1 MEKQKL
7 RFANKISRSAE
18 AVLTALEK
26 GENLPSSMAYFID
39 LMRTIFCRNDI
50 TPSLG
55 SNVSDHT
62 PIIGIYCMMVPE
74 ELIYAAGA
82 VPVRLSGGSYE
93 GSSIGD
99 EMVPR
104 DTCPVVKASIGCTQ
118 LGVPSLYE
126 ACDVIIVPTT
136 CDSKRKMAE
145 ELSKFT
151 TVWTIEV
158 PHLKDDEML
167 REIWYENIFRL
178 KNNLEEHTGNRISR
192 KSLRDA
198 IALFGR
204 AQNQARR
211 LYDYRMRPKPVIFGK
226 EAALAMHSFA
236 FDNAR
241 EWTAAMA
248 RLNDELSIR
257 CNEGYF
263 VCPEKS
269 PRIMLAS
276 CPSVF
281 PNWKLPLLIEEMGGV
296 IVVDESC
303 LGDRYLYDPVGITET
318 TMREMLSALASR
330 YIMPCVCPSFSPN
343 EDRLYRLAEM
353 ARAFNIDGIVYHI
366 LKGCIIYDFEL
377 DRVEE
382 SMKAL
387 GIPVVRIETD
397 YNPEDIE
404 QLRTRIEAFIE
415 VLKGKK
421 KGVASLEIL
430 RGD

>member
-1 MEKQKL
+1 LEKQKQ

-18 AVLTALEK
+18 AVLAAIEQ
-26 GENLPSSMAYFID
+26 GEHFPLSMDYFID
-39 LMRTIFCRNDI
+39 LMRTIFCNNDI
-50 TPSLG
+50 TPLLKRNG
-55 SNVSDHT
+55 NNHAPLV
-62 PIIGIYCMMVPE
+62 GVYCMMVPE

-99 EMVPR
+99 EIAPR

-118 LGVPSLYE
+118 EGVPSLYE
-126 ACDVIIVPTT
+126 ACDVVIVPTT

-145 ELSKFT
+145 ELSRFK
-151 TVWTIEV
+151 TVWAIEV
-158 PHLKDDEML
+158 PHIKDE
-167 REIWYENIFRL
+167 EILLEVWYEQIIIL
-178 KNNLEEHTGNRISR
+178 KKNLESLTGNRISR

-198 IALFGR
+198 IALIGR
-204 AQNQARR
+204 AQHQARR
-211 LYDYRMRPKPVIFGK
+211 LYDYRMGSKPVIFGK
-226 EAALAMHSFA
+226 DAALAIHSFA
-236 FDNAR
+236 FDIAS
-241 EWTAAMA
+241 EWTVAME

-257 CNEGYF
+257 CHKGYS
-263 VCPEKS
+263 VCPENT

-281 PNWKLPLLIEEMGGV
+281 PNWKLPLLIEEMGG
-296 IVVDESC
+296 IIAVDESC
-303 LGDRYLYDPVGITET
+303 LGDRYLYDPVGTTES

-330 YIMPCVCPSFSPN
+330 YIMPCICPSFSPN
-343 EDRLYRLAEM
+343 EDRLYRLVEM
-353 ARAFNIDGIVYHI
+353 VRAFNIDGIVYHI

-377 DRVEE
+377 VRVEDC
-382 SMKAL
+382 MKAL
-387 GIPVVRIETD
+387 DIPVVRIETD

-421 KGVASLEIL
+421 KGGCE
-430 RGD
+430 D